1 MIKKKKKEEEVK
13 LQYILSQRLE
23 SRSLEDDDDDA
34 ASARSTSPFSNRE
47 DVFVIVPSV
56 PACVCSNMNEFDQSS
71 LSHTE
76 SPSPERLY
84 LLRIMSQNKRDAS
97 CFF

>member
-1 MIKKKKKEEEVK
+1 MCDKKKEEEVK
-13 LQYILSQRLE
+13 LQYILSQRLK
-23 SRSLEDDDDDA
+23 SRSLEDDDDA

-56 PACVCSNMNEFDQSS
+56 PACVCSNMNQFDQSS